1 MFEIFIF
8 FSPLVVIASTYL
20 ILHNWYGNQIVLKSV
35 KSFSTA
41 VKILPLH
48 YFDFT
53 DFFCSFLFFFLLKW
67 YLTK

>member
-1 MFEIFIF
+1 MFEIFNF
-8 FSPLVVIASTYL
+8 FSLLVVVTSTYL

-48 YFDFT
+48 YFAF
-53 DFFCSFLFFFLLKW
+53 
-67 YLTK
+67 